1 MSPKLLLDIVRSRA
15 LLIFLTLAI
24 TVGVAGTLTYL
35 APTKY
40 AGTTSLVL
48 NYDGRNPLDQVAPT
62 PSSID
67 GSPVLRSVLSQIERE
82 G

>member
-15 LLIFLTLAI
+15 LLIFLTLAV

-40 AGTTSLVL
+40 SGTTSLVL
-48 NYDGRNPLDQVAPT
+48 NYDGRNPLDQAAPT
-62 PSSID
+62 PTAQFASSYVATQLDII
-67 GSPVLRSVLSQIERE
+67 RSQ
-82 G
+82 